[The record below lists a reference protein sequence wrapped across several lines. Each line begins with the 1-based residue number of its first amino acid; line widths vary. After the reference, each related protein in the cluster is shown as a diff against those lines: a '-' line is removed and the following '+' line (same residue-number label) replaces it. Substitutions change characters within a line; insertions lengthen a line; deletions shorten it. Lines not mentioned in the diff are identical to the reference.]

1 MIRLGGI
8 HAVVVF
14 SENPR
19 KLAAWY
25 RQAFVTQEVAN
36 QEDFV
41 GLACGE
47 VAIFIQRTS
56 EGQTPGPGGIRPH
69 FTVSDCRQAHDALVA
84 AGARTL
90 LPPTD
95 LGDEIVAGVQDPEGN
110 PLGLLE
116 PREA

>member
-8 HAVVVF
+8 AAVVVF
-14 SENPR
+14 SDAPKR
-19 KLAAWY
+19 LAAWY
-25 RQAFVTQEVAN
+25 RRMFITQEVVN
-36 QEDFV
+36 EEDFV

-47 VAIFIQRTS
+47 VTLFIQRTS
-56 EGQTPGPGGIRPH
+56 EGQSPGVGGIRPH
-69 FTVSDCRQAHDALVA
+69 FTVSDCNGAHAALVA

-95 LGDEIVAGVQDPEGN
+95 LGDEIVAALCDPDGN

-116 PREA
+116 PRG